1 LEVGRVF
8 HGTTVIAVRRD
19 GRAAVASDGQ
29 VTQQEQHVILKH
41 KARKVRR
48 LAGGKVVAGFAGS
61 VADAITLFE
70 KFEGKLE
77 EHRGSLAR
85 AAVELAKE
93 WRTDRMLRQLQA
105 LLVVVDREQLLIV
118 SGTGEVIEPDDPI
131 AAVGSGGAYAA
142 AAAKALL
149 RHTELSAKEIAMEA
163 LRIASEICIYTNDK
177 ITLEEIPAVPDA
189 TAAIVGS
196 G

>member
-1 LEVGRVF
+1 MF
-8 HGTTVIAVRRD
+8 CGTTVIAVRRD

-61 VADAITLFE
+61 VADAFTLFE

-77 EHRGSLAR
+77 AHRGSLAR

-105 LLVVVDREQLLIV
+105 LLVVVDRDGLLVV
-118 SGTGEVIEPDDPI
+118 SGTGEVIEPDEPV
-131 AAVGSGGAYAA
+131 AAVGSGAPYAV

-149 RHTELSAKEIAMEA
+149 RHTTLGAADIAQEA
-163 LRIASEICIYTNDK
+163 LRIAAEICVYTNDQ
-177 ITLEEIPAVPDA
+177 ITLEEIPAADPQPPG
-189 TAAIVGS
+189 IEGR
-196 G
+196 